1 MIYLYYLYQDDKIK
15 YVGLTKNIKNR
26 QRAHQKIKPPHTFVL
41 VESFSDVSTA
51 SDAEIYHIQK
61 NNTYQDGWNQSPGGE
76 YKNSSGYNRK
86 KIGGVK
92 KGTTPWNKG
101 KKGYKL
107 HNEETLK
114 KISENTQGENNP
126 RSKITEKQAEDI
138 IRLYLSK
145 PSLDRVGEIM
155 KNGIPMS
162 YDRMF
167 SLSFSV
173 EYCVSPE
180 NITRIIKR
188 KTWENVWKKI
198 EDSHV

>member
-101 KKGYKL
+101 KKGSQVSWCKGKR
-107 HNEETLK
+107 TSSRTMK
-114 KISENTQGENNP
+114 W
-126 RSKITEKQAEDI
+126 KITRD
-138 IRLYLSK
+138 S
-145 PSLDRVGEIM
+145 GEIIIDNLVYWCEQNGYITSTV
-155 KNGIPMS
+155 KNHYYQNRCPYKDI
-162 YDRMF
+162 
-167 SLSFSV
+167 L
-173 EYCVSPE
+173 
-180 NITRIIKR
+180 IIEKV
-188 KTWENVWKKI
+188 K
-198 EDSHV
+198 